1 MYERYIKRALD
12 VLLSSVGLVV
22 LSPLLA
28 LIALVI
34 RLDSPGPV
42 VFKQKRFGKD
52 RKLFEIYKFRT
63 MRVDAPRDVPTNDLR
78 GSKGYITR
86 VGRILRMSSL
96 DELPQLW
103 NILKGDM
110 SLIGPR
116 PALWNQEDLMAW
128 RDRFGAS
135 QIRPGLSGWAQVN
148 GRDYLS
154 RDLEKKA
161 RRDAEY
167 AHNSAAGRSGLRRR
181 KWTCT
186 ALGMQA
192 PFWVAAASSTWRG
205 WRTEKSSPATRRSTT
220 ASTVSWRW
228 RWPGRPRRRASGS
241 LCSSA
246 A

>member
-12 VLLSSVGLVV
+12 VVLSAVGLVV

-28 LIALVI
+28 LIALAI

-42 VFKQKRFGKD
+42 VFHQKRFGKD

-86 VGRILRMSSL
+86 VGRILRMTSL

-103 NILKGDM
+103 NILRGDM

-135 QIRPGLSGWAQVN
+135 HIRPGLSGWAQVN

-161 RRDAEY
+161 RRDGEY
-167 AHNSAAGRSGLRRR
+167 AHNISFAFDLKCFLLTLVKVVNRQGIAEGREG
-181 KWTCT
+181 KT
-186 ALGMQA
+186 
-192 PFWVAAASSTWRG
+192 
-205 WRTEKSSPATRRSTT
+205 
-220 ASTVSWRW
+220 
-228 RWPGRPRRRASGS
+228 
-241 LCSSA
+241 
-246 A
+246 

>member
-12 VLLSSVGLVV
+12 VLLSAVGLVV

-28 LIALVI
+28 LIALAI

-86 VGRILRMSSL
+86 VGRILRMTSL

-103 NILKGDM
+103 NILRGDM

-116 PALWNQEDLMAW
+116 PALWNQDDLIAE
-128 RDRFGAS
+128 RDKYGANDCV
-135 QIRPGLSGWAQVN
+135 PGLTGYAQIH
-148 GRDYLS
+148 GRDELPIP
-154 RDLEKKA
+154 KKA
-161 RRDAEY
+161 ELDGYY
-167 AHNSAAGRSGLRRR
+167 AKHLSF
-181 KWTCT
+181 
-186 ALGMQA
+186 ALD
-192 PFWVAAASSTWRG
+192 
-205 WRTEKSSPATRRSTT
+205 
-220 ASTVSWRW
+220 VSIFFKTI
-228 RWPGRPRRRASGS
+228 GS
-241 LCSSA
+241 VLHHEGVVEGKQDQ
-246 A
+246 

>member
-12 VLLSSVGLVV
+12 VVLSAVGLVA

-28 LIALVI
+28 LIALAI
-34 RLDSPGPV
+34 RLDSPGPA
-42 VFKQKRFGKD
+42 VFHQKRFGKD

-86 VGRILRMSSL
+86 VGRILRMTSL

-135 QIRPGLSGWAQVN
+135 HIRPGLSGWAQVN

-161 RRDAEY
+161 RRDAED
-167 AHNSAAGRSGLRRR
+167 A
-181 KWTCT
+181 
-186 ALGMQA
+186 Q
-192 PFWVAAASSTWRG
+192 
-205 WRTEKSSPATRRSTT
+205 
-220 ASTVSWRW
+220 TVSIAFDLKCFLLTLVKVVNRQGIAE
-228 RWPGRPRRRASGS
+228 GREGKSYPIGGREDKP
-241 LCSSA
+241 
-246 A
+246 

>member
-1 MYERYIKRALD
+1 MYERYIKRTLD
-12 VLLSSVGLVV
+12 VVLSAVGLVA

-28 LIALVI
+28 LIALAI
-34 RLDSPGPV
+34 RLDSPGPA
-42 VFKQKRFGKD
+42 VFHQKRFGKD

-78 GSKGYITR
+78 GSRGYITR
-86 VGRILRMSSL
+86 VGRILRMTSL

-154 RDLEKKA
+154 RDLEKNA
-161 RRDAEY
+161 RRDGEY
-167 AHNSAAGRSGLRRR
+167 AHNNSVAFDLKCFLLTLVKVVNRQGIAEGREGRSYPIG
-181 KWTCT
+181 
-186 ALGMQA
+186 
-192 PFWVAAASSTWRG
+192 
-205 WRTEKSSPATRRSTT
+205 
-220 ASTVSWRW
+220 
-228 RWPGRPRRRASGS
+228 GREDKP
-241 LCSSA
+241 
-246 A
+246 

>member
-12 VLLSSVGLVV
+12 VVLSAVGLVA

-28 LIALVI
+28 LIALAI
-34 RLDSPGPV
+34 RLDSPGPA
-42 VFKQKRFGKD
+42 VFHQKRFGKD

-78 GSKGYITR
+78 GSRGYITR
-86 VGRILRMSSL
+86 VGRILRMTSL

-135 QIRPGLSGWAQVN
+135 HIRPGLSGWAQVN

-167 AHNSAAGRSGLRRR
+167 AHNVSFAFDLKCFLLTLVKVVNRQGIAEGREGKTYPIGGR
-181 KWTCT
+181 
-186 ALGMQA
+186 
-192 PFWVAAASSTWRG
+192 
-205 WRTEKSSPATRRSTT
+205 EDKS
-220 ASTVSWRW
+220 
-228 RWPGRPRRRASGS
+228 
-241 LCSSA
+241 
-246 A
+246 